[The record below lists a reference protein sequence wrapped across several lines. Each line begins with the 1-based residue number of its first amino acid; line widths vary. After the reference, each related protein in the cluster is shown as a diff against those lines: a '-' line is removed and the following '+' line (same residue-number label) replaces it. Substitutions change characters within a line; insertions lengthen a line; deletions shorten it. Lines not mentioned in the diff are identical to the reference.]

1 MALKQVIEIHELL
14 DNAYVTGEKVA
25 SFFRERGVEQ
35 VEVRPIAGPL
45 GKTDFVKL
53 RIPGVEG
60 KAAGRGHRPWESSV
74 GWAESEPGLT

>member
-35 VEVRPIAGPL
+35 GNQTIPKPRRPRVN
-45 GKTDFVKL
+45 FF
-53 RIPGVEG
+53 
-60 KAAGRGHRPWESSV
+60 
-74 GWAESEPGLT
+74 